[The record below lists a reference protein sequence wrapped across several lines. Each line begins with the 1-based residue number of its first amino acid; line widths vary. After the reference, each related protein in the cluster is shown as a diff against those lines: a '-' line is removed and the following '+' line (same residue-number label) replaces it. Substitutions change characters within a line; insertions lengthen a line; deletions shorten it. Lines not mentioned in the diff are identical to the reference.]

1 MHRLHPYSRI
11 GKILKYQVTAS
22 EEGKEKMKLANAA
35 VEEVKVEEI
44 EMKTMTGNPIRTRL
58 KKIHLYQNQRSK

>member
-1 MHRLHPYSRI
+1 MHLLQPDSRI
-11 GKILKYQVTAS
+11 GKILKFQVTAA

-35 VEEVKVEEI
+35 GEELKVEEI